1 MFRIKAIAAV
11 ALAGLGG
18 ATVGTDAYMAS
29 HPPSAPPPQQV
40 VERHAPVHA
49 PPAPEPVVTPDPDPV
64 LVLKPVTLYA
74 VDRSRHAAR
83 RAPPAAAPQEQQLVA
98 CSDWRSLDTGPRD
111 RGVRTLCA
119 PSPAAP

>member
-29 HPPSAPPPQQV
+29 HAPSAPPQQQV
-40 VERHAPVHA
+40 VEQPAPVRA
-49 PPAPEPVVTPDPDPV
+49 RPAPEPVVTPDPDPV
-64 LVLKPVTLYA
+64 LVLKPVTIYA

-83 RAPPAAAPQEQQLVA
+83 RAAPAAPQEQELVA
-98 CSDWRSLDTGPRD
+98 CSQWRSLETGPAD

>member
-1 MFRIKAIAAV
+1 MFRIKAMAAI

-29 HPPSAPPPQQV
+29 HAPSAPPPQQV
-40 VERHAPVHA
+40 VEQPSPVRA
-49 PPAPEPVVTPDPDPV
+49 PPAPAPVVTPDPDPV
-64 LVLKPVTLYA
+64 LVLKPVTIYA

-83 RAPPAAAPQEQQLVA
+83 RALPAAPEEQELVA
-98 CSDWRSLDTGPRD
+98 CSEWRSLETGPRD

-119 PSPAAP
+119 PSAAAR